1 MRSVR
6 FGFIVPFSLWA
17 FAAQAQ
23 NANKLMREGLLAY
36 KKGEYGIA
44 MEKYNEAMKKNA
56 DRNLANYNMGAAYYK
71 AGKPDSA
78 LMYWQSVA
86 TSEKDKNLQS
96 KVWHNIGNSFAKQKQ
111 YDKAVDAYKRSL
123 RLNPEDEDTRYN
135 LAYCQRQ
142 MQQQQQQQQQQNQQ
156 QQNQEKQ
163 NEKKEE
169 NKNDKK
175 DKQENKENMTREEA
189 ERLLNALDNKEKE
202 LHERKK
208 DKREGKPVNPEKDW

>member
-6 FGFIVPFSLWA
+6 FSFIVPFLLWA
-17 FAAQAQ
+17 FSAQAQ

-36 KKGEYGIA
+36 KKGEYGAA
-44 MEKYNEAMKKNA
+44 MEKYNEAMKNDA

-86 TSEKDKNLQS
+86 TNEKDKNLQS
-96 KVWHNIGNSFAKQKQ
+96 KAWHNIGNSFAKQKQ
-111 YDKAVDAYKRSL
+111 YDKAVEAYKRSL
-123 RLNPEDEDTRYN
+123 KLNPEDEDTRYN
-135 LAYCQRQ
+135 LAYSQRQ
-142 MQQQQQQQQQQNQQ
+142 MQQQQQQQQQNQQ

-169 NKNDKK
+169 NKNDKE
-175 DKQENKENMTREEA
+175 DKQENKENMTKEEA
-189 ERLLNALDNKEKE
+189 ERMMKALDNKEKE

-208 DKREGKPVNPEKDW
+208 AKGDGTPVTPEKDW